1 MGAYSYELKKS
12 FRAIIDKDLQVKLVD
27 SQGCTLSDVA
37 KDCNNLKY
45 FYITKEY
52 GLSLAHFF
60 RNNNKFRMNLITA
73 YNMVAR
79 LIDFFEIVHHAGY
92 VYNDLALEN
101 IVIGYGQNIEIL
113 RLKNK
118 TSNFLS
124 GTTLHMID
132 FSYMTPYIDFKTG
145 H

>member
-1 MGAYSYELKKS
+1 
-12 FRAIIDKDLQVKLVD
+12 
-27 SQGCTLSDVA
+27 
-37 KDCNNLKY
+37 
-45 FYITKEY
+45 
-52 GLSLAHFF
+52 
-60 RNNNKFRMNLITA
+60 
-73 YNMVAR
+73 MVAR

-118 TSNFLS
+118 TSNFLA

-145 H
+145 